1 MSKAA
6 DEYEDIARRLKEL
19 EADRQLAL
27 TGSTTPEPKV
37 GEYAIG
43 WPAGGSP
50 SAYND
55 LYRGLMGFG
64 NGESNFNPPDL
75 QGRVKASG

>member
-27 TGSTTPEPKV
+27 TGSTVAEPKV
-37 GEYAIG
+37 GEYAATYQINYEDYCG
-43 WPAGGSP
+43 
-50 SAYND
+50 
-55 LYRGLMGFG
+55 
-64 NGESNFNPPDL
+64 
-75 QGRVKASG
+75 